1 MAPRPLARSPRPLGH
16 GTFWRPRSGCGA
28 GCLPP
33 PPTVPGAGRLTR
45 LTRLTGVLGLL
56 AAGLALLVLLP
67 LLTRR
72 LRPVAGRL
80 WARGLLRAL
89 GVRLRLV
96 GRLPDRAALLAA
108 NHVSWLDTLA
118 ILAVSPARLLAKQEI
133 RGWPVIG
140 ALARVGGTL
149 FIDRDRPRTLPGT
162 VADVAAAL
170 RAGHQIA
177 VFPQATTTCGTAGRA
192 TSAGRC
198 SSGAPRPAPFRPALF
213 QAALDAEVPV
223 VPLTLT
229 YHFAGRT
236 GTPPAGPADLAP
248 VDPAPAGPVPT
259 SVAAFI
265 GDEALWPSVRRVLG
279 LRDLV
284 VTLDAG
290 APLPPDRFRHRRA
303 LARLADRDPAPTRSA
318 LDLVG

>member
-1 MAPRPLARSPRPLGH
+1 MAPRPLGRSPRPLGRSPRPLGH

-33 PPTVPGAGRLTR
+33 PPTVPAADRLTR
-45 LTRLTGVLGLL
+45 LTRLTGVLGML
-56 AAGLALLVLLP
+56 AAGLVLLVLLP

-80 WARGLLRAL
+80 WARGLLRTL

-96 GRLPDRAALLAA
+96 GRLPARAALLAA

-118 ILAVSPARLLAKQEI
+118 ILAVTPARLLAKREI

-229 YHFAGRT
+229 YHFAG
-236 GTPPAGPADLAP
+236 PAGPAATG
-248 VDPAPAGPVPT
+248 VAATGPVPT

-290 APLPPDRFRHRRA
+290 APLPPDRSRHRRA

>member
-1 MAPRPLARSPRPLGH
+1 MPAAN
-16 GTFWRPRSGCGA
+16 
-28 GCLPP
+28 
-33 PPTVPGAGRLTR
+33 RLTR
-45 LTRLTGVLGLL
+45 LTRLTGVLGML
-56 AAGLALLVLLP
+56 AAGLVLLVLLP

-80 WARGLLRAL
+80 WARGLLRSL

-96 GRLPDRAALLAA
+96 GRLPVRAALLAA

-118 ILAVSPARLLAKQEI
+118 ILAVTPARLLAKREI

-177 VFPQATTTCGTAGRA
+177 VFPQATTTCGTAGRV

-229 YHFAGRT
+229 YHFACPAA
-236 GTPPAGPADLAP
+236 TPAAGSVDL
-248 VDPAPAGPVPT
+248 APAGPVPT

-290 APLPPDRFRHRRA
+290 APLPPDRSRHRRA

>member
-1 MAPRPLARSPRPLGH
+1 M
-16 GTFWRPRSGCGA
+16 
-28 GCLPP
+28 
-33 PPTVPGAGRLTR
+33 
-45 LTRLTGVLGLL
+45 TRLTGVLGML
-56 AAGLALLVLLP
+56 AAGLVLLVLLP

-80 WARGLLRAL
+80 WARGLLRTL

-96 GRLPDRAALLAA
+96 GRLPVRAALLAA

-118 ILAVSPARLLAKQEI
+118 ILAVTPARLLAKREI

-229 YHFAGRT
+229 YHFACPAR
-236 GTPPAGPADLAP
+236 TPPAGPAGA
-248 VDPAPAGPVPT
+248 VPAGPVPT

-303 LARLADRDPAPTRSA
+303 LARLADRDPAPARSA

>member
-1 MAPRPLARSPRPLGH
+1 MAPRSLARSLRPLGH

-33 PPTVPGAGRLTR
+33 PPTVPAAGRLTR

-56 AAGLALLVLLP
+56 AAGLVLLVLLP

-118 ILAVSPARLLAKQEI
+118 ILAVSPARLLAKREI
-133 RGWPVIG
+133 RSWPVIG

-192 TSAGRC
+192 SSVGRC
-198 SSGAPRPAPFRPALF
+198 SSGASRPAPFRPALF

-229 YHFAGRT
+229 YHFAGPA
-236 GTPPAGPADLAP
+236 GTPPAGPASTGVA
-248 VDPAPAGPVPT
+248 ATGPVPT

-290 APLPPDRFRHRRA
+290 APLPPDRCRHRRA
-303 LARLADRDPAPTRSA
+303 LARLADRDPAPSRAA